1 MDHRDRALSP
11 DELRERAQQASSA
24 LKIFPLP
31 GVVVFPGTPTPF
43 HIFEPR
49 YRALVEDALAGDG
62 MLAIATLIRPESAPE
77 ARSAVHAIACACHI
91 EEYERHGD
99 GRFDILVRGAAR
111 VLLEEEVEQGHS
123 YREFRVEVLE
133 EKIPAGGP
141 GYLVGAA
148 EALEQCV
155 FELTSLL
162 PPESGAAQLAEA
174 ATRQRSPAALAD
186 LVAAAVVNEPA
197 ARLEVLAERDVK
209 RRLERVTSEVAG
221 VILMLSRG
229 RSPSA

>member
-1 MDHRDRALSP
+1 MEDGDRTLLP
-11 DELRERAQQASSA
+11 EELQERARRASSA

-31 GVVVFPGTPTPF
+31 GVVIFPGTPTPF

-62 MLAIATLIRPESAPE
+62 MLAVATVITPESAPE
-77 ARSAVHAIACACHI
+77 PLPALHPIACACYI
-91 EEYERHGD
+91 EAHERHGD

-111 VLLEEEVEQGHS
+111 VLLHHELERGHP
-123 YREFRVEVLE
+123 YREFHAEVLE
-133 EKIPAGGP
+133 EQLPVGGAGQ
-141 GYLVGAA
+141 LASAA
-148 EALEQCV
+148 ESLEQCV
-155 FELTSLL
+155 YELASLL
-162 PPESGAAQLAEA
+162 PPESGAERLAETA
-174 ATRQRSPAALAD
+174 ARQRSPSALVD
-186 LVAAAVVNEPA
+186 LVAAAVVSEPD
-197 ARLEVLAERDVK
+197 ARLEVLAERNVG